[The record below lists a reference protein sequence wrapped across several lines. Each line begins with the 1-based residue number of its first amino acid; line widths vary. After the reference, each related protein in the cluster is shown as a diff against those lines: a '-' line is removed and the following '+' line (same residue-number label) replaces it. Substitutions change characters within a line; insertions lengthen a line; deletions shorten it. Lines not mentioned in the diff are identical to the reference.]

1 MDDIVILIPAA
12 GDATRMRGRDKLLEP
27 VDGLPLLARQ
37 VRVAEA
43 TGCPVLVTLR
53 LRDTARHAALATVG
67 APERIELTDADE
79 GIAESLRAGA
89 AWAGK
94 RGAMGLMVFLAD
106 LPELETADLLHMRAR
121 FRHDPAKPLRATDS
135 NGQAGHPVIF
145 PARLFGAMAQLSGD
159 RGARAIL
166 ADEDVVWLSLPG
178 RRATLDLDTPEAWA
192 EWRQRPRG

>member
-1 MDDIVILIPAA
+1 
-12 GDATRMRGRDKLLEP
+12 
-27 VDGLPLLARQ
+27 
-37 VRVAEA
+37 
-43 TGCPVLVTLR
+43 
-53 LRDTARHAALATVG
+53 
-67 APERIELTDADE
+67 
-79 GIAESLRAGA
+79 
-89 AWAGK
+89 
-94 RGAMGLMVFLAD
+94 
-106 LPELETADLLHMRAR
+106 MRAR

-192 EWRQRPRG
+192 EWHLRLSTEANDTPAHARSPAGKP